1 MSMTTRPQEARARE
15 GSAAKDPLI
24 GATFAGRYTIRR
36 LLARGGVGLVYLA
49 EQRDPDREV
58 VVKVLAPN
66 WIDNAEAVA
75 RFEREGQRLNAL
87 QHPNIVGLYECGREN
102 DVAYLAMEHLAGE
115 PLSAFLARKGGR
127 LSVEDFVPIAA
138 QILKGLGYAHSRGLM
153 HRDIKP
159 SNIMLCVRK
168 GRANFVKILDFGMAK
183 LVAGERE
190 ITAEQIVG
198 TVDYLSPE
206 QIKGEAVDARVDVYA
221 LGVLFYVMLSGRTPF
236 NADNNAAILYKHVNE
251 APRPLVEVLPPG
263 HGVPRGLI
271 DLVMQCLE
279 KDPEARPADADS
291 MVEELIDCV
300 QASMFHLPVADGATA
315 TSSSTISMLAPA
327 ITASSSGVQ
336 PLSELSTADLAPTT
350 GPERPPTQ
358 RRTRLQTQS
367 KLRPPTNNRLR
378 PATLPPGGL
387 TSAAGLTGSG
397 LGPGLGSGLGPEHV
411 STIITLEAE
420 AVPAQKSS
428 WGIIIGCA
436 AALLAGGL
444 LAAVYVLGDRGDGA
458 AVPGVAADEGYQPNR
473 AHAIE
478 VLDRV
483 DGEILTGDFDRARA
497 SLDAATADIDA
508 IPELKQR
515 AGRQRD
521 RIAVATTFV
530 HAQRL
535 EKEGKLPAA
544 LGAYRDLLAI
554 DPTHVDARAA
564 VARLTPVAQP
574 ASQTVLLPPGSKQP
588 VIRRGGKPGKAGDPE
603 PGGPVDPAVPATD
616 VKPPP
621 EKPEEEDPFLP
632 VAKQDDDGIFLPVG
646 GNK

>member
-1 MSMTTRPQEARARE
+1 MTSMTTRPQEARARD
-15 GSAAKDPLI
+15 GSAANDPLI

-102 DVAYLAMEHLAGE
+102 DVAYLAMEHLEGE
-115 PLSAFLARKGGR
+115 ALSAFLARKGGR
-127 LSVEDFVPIAA
+127 LGIEDFVPIAA

-159 SNIMLCVRK
+159 TNIMLCVRK

-251 APRPLVEVLPPG
+251 APRSLADVLPAG
-263 HGVPRGLI
+263 HNVPRGLI

-279 KDPEARPADADS
+279 KDPEARPADADA

-300 QASMFHLPVADGATA
+300 QASMFHLPVADGMTA
-315 TSSSTISMLAPA
+315 ISGSTISMLAPA
-327 ITASSSGVQ
+327 SVSGIQ
-336 PLSELSTADLAPTT
+336 PLSELSNASLLPPTDLPSTELAPS
-350 GPERPPTQ
+350 GRERPPTL
-358 RRTRLQTQS
+358 RRTRPQTQS
-367 KLRPPTNNRLR
+367 KLRPPTHNRLR

-387 TSAAGLTGSG
+387 A
-397 LGPGLGSGLGPEHV
+397 GSGLGPEHV
-411 STIITLEAE
+411 SAIITLEAE
-420 AVPAQKSS
+420 AVARRKSS

-444 LAAVYVLGDRGDGA
+444 LAAVYVLGDRGTADVA
-458 AVPGVAADEGYQPNR
+458 SGVAGGDGDQPDR

-483 DGEILTGDFDRARA
+483 DGEILAGDFDRARA
-497 SLDAATADIDA
+497 SLDAATADIEPSPD
-508 IPELKQR
+508 LKQR

-521 RIAVATTFV
+521 RIAVATTFA

-535 EKEGKLPAA
+535 EKDGKLPAA

-603 PGGPVDPAVPATD
+603 PGDPVGAATTASD